1 MEIRSGDASRS
12 PLAERVKFRKG
23 HVPAYMISRAF
34 IPPWSLVMRDRKLL
48 DQTLP
53 TKEAGTLVSP
63 SRLFSRSRGGKVKNI
78 VRPAVKDGSVVME
91 LLQSV
96 PSHQVSWRSPAAMD
110 GQGICLGKKAVTRVS
125 REAHL
130 VSRKQRKGL
139 RPALHASRDT
149 SDAYDIAKAM

>member
-53 TKEAGTLVSP
+53 TKEAGTLVFLLEQFFRILLSCHT
-63 SRLFSRSRGGKVKNI
+63 KVKFLDA
-78 VRPAVKDGSVVME
+78 P
-91 LLQSV
+91 
-96 PSHQVSWRSPAAMD
+96 PH
-110 GQGICLGKKAVTRVS
+110 
-125 REAHL
+125 AH
-130 VSRKQRKGL
+130 R
-139 RPALHASRDT
+139 
-149 SDAYDIAKAM
+149 